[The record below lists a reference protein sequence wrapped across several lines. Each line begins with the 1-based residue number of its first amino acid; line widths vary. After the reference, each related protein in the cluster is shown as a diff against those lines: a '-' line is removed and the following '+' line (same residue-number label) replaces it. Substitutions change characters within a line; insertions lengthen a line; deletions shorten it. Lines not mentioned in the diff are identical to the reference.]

1 MPFENESVWKEQV
14 DEALVLFIQSI
25 IISPENGNPINVTI
39 RKPDEDF
46 KTEDYPRITVYNIF
60 DQPNNMRRSGMY
72 NNDDIL
78 ISKDLERYKGF
89 MDAPAL
95 TYDLFYQIDF
105 WSVLQSHMND
115 MTRQWLG
122 KIHSRYFNLDVKD
135 MSGKDRNS
143 FVLQQGNLQKA
154 DLLNG
159 SERIFRSFI
168 TYAVWVELDE
178 AKPYEIP
185 LVKDF
190 IVQRKG

>member
-1 MPFENESVWKEQV
+1 MPFENESVWKEQI
-14 DEALVLFIQSI
+14 DEALTAFIQSI
-25 IISPENGNPINVTI
+25 IIPPKNGNPIHVMI

-60 DQPNNMRRSGMY
+60 DLPNNMRRSGMY

-78 ISKDLERYKGF
+78 IVRNFETYKGF
-89 MDAPAL
+89 MDAPAVP
-95 TYDLFYQIDF
+95 YDLFYQIDF

-122 KIHSRYFNLDVKD
+122 KIHNRYFNLGVKD

-159 SERIFRSFI
+159 SERIFHSFI

-190 IVQRKG
+190 TVIRKG